1 MILLFLF
8 RLSKGFKTSSRQRTT
23 VFMEGRHTNTV
34 LAGNRWHLQMGL
46 EFNEEAIFK
55 DVGRVK
61 GNQPM
66 MNPQG

>member
-1 MILLFLF
+1 M
-8 RLSKGFKTSSRQRTT
+8 
-23 VFMEGRHTNTV
+23 FMEGRHTNTV

-61 GNQPM
+61 GNQQM